1 VRYPCAVT
9 GLPRTLVYAAVSG
22 DAKEEIHEGAHMT
35 AKYEVQS
42 GDTLWE
48 LAERFYGD
56 GRLHRVIAVINHLAD
71 PDLIVVGQELEIP
84 YVTLHYQV
92 KAGDTK
98 RELALKFYNDITM
111 SEVYEIP
118 NGAAQRDLIVGEWL
132 LIPDLAN
139 AGHHTVV
146 AGETLE
152 ILAERWYG
160 ESRLWTII
168 SIVNHLPSGDPAA
181 PGTVVMQP
189 RLNRKHT
196 VVAGDTLWKLAEDNY
211 GDGGA
216 DRTLT
221 LVKMVAAANF
231 IEDPDHIAVGQVVYF
246 PSFDLGG

>member
-1 VRYPCAVT
+1 MA
-9 GLPRTLVYAAVSG
+9 
-22 DAKEEIHEGAHMT
+22 

-56 GRLHRVIAVINHLAD
+56 GRLHRVIAVINLLSD
-71 PDLIVVGQELEIP
+71 PDLIVPGQELEIP
-84 YVTLHYQV
+84 HVTFRHQV

-98 RELALKFYNDITM
+98 KKLALKFYNDITM

-139 AGHHTVV
+139 VGHHTVV

-168 SIVNHLPSGDPAA
+168 SIANHLPGGDPA
-181 PGTVVMQP
+181 PGTVLIQP
-189 RLNRKHT
+189 RLNRKYT
-196 VVAGDTLWKLAEDNY
+196 VVAGDTLWKLAEENY
-211 GDGGA
+211 GDSGA

-231 IEDPDHIAVGQVVYF
+231 IDDPDHITVGQVIYF
-246 PSFDLGG
+246 PSFELGG